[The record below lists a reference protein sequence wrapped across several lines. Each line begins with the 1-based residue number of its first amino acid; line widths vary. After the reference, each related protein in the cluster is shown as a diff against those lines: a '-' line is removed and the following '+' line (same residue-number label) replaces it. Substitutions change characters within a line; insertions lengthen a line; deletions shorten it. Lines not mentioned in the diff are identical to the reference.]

1 MPIVLYVRR
10 MSDELPARIRRG
22 YALGGVA
29 SGVYGTVPSLLLM
42 PYLTEELGV
51 GALLAGLVVFA
62 PKAWDF
68 VCNPLAGRVSD
79 RVRRHDRRRPF
90 LLVAGPLMGVGL
102 AFVFTGP
109 STPFLLALAWVLVAN
124 LAAATAYAFF
134 QVPYLAM
141 SAEVTGDYGVRTQM
155 MAWRVG
161 VVTSAIAVSGVVA
174 PWLATT
180 AGGYR
185 AMGVLSGLV
194 VVGGSLAVWWC
205 TRGAPVVR
213 AESAGGGLRD
223 QLRVV
228 LGDVH
233 ARPLVAAL
241 VLQAAGTSMLLAAVA
256 YAARVLLGD
265 AATGSY
271 LFGAFVVPGVLSAP
285 LWAWV
290 GRRHGKRGGYVIA
303 TAVLGC
309 GLVAM
314 VGVWT
319 GSLAWCLVWAAVTGA
334 GYAGIQVFPLA
345 MLPDVAAHDAR
356 TTGRNRIGLFSGV
369 WAGCELLGFA
379 LGPGLLGVVLA
390 LGGYEGG
397 QDSYGTGAR
406 LAVLAGTSV
415 VPAALVLLSLLA
427 IRAYRLDDALRTPS
441 PVESATAS

>member
-1 MPIVLYVRR
+1 MV
-10 MSDELPARIRRG
+10 DELPARIRRG

-29 SGVYGTVPSLLLM
+29 TGVHGTVPSLLLM

-51 GALLAGLVVFA
+51 GALLAGLVVLA

-68 VCNPLAGRVSD
+68 VCNPLAGRISD

-90 LLVAGPLMGVGL
+90 LLVAGPLMGVCL

-109 STPFLLALAWVLVAN
+109 STPFLLALCWVLVAH
-124 LAAATAYAFF
+124 LLAATAYAFF

-141 SAEVTGDYGVRTQM
+141 SAEVTDDYGVRTRM

-161 VVTSAIAVSGVVA
+161 VVTTAIAVSGVVA
-174 PWLATT
+174 PWLVTT
-180 AGGYR
+180 TGGYR
-185 AMGVLSGLV
+185 TMGALAGLV
-194 VVGGSLAVWWC
+194 VVAGSLAVWWC

-213 AESAGGGLRD
+213 AEAAGGGLRD

-233 ARPLVAAL
+233 ARPLIAAL

-256 YAARVLLGD
+256 YAARVLLD
-265 AATGSY
+265 DPATGSY
-271 LFGAFVVPGVLSAP
+271 LFAAFVVPGVVCAP
-285 LWAWV
+285 LWAWL
-290 GRRHGKRGGYVIA
+290 GRRHGKRGGYVVA
-303 TAVLGC
+303 TAVLAG

-314 VGVWT
+314 VGAWS
-319 GSLAWCLVWAAVTGA
+319 GSLVWCLVCSAVTGA

-356 TTGRNRIGLFSGV
+356 TSGHNRIGLFAGV

-390 LGGYEGG
+390 VGGYEGG
-397 QDSYGTGAR
+397 LEAYDDPAR

-415 VPAALVLLSLLA
+415 VPAVLVLLSLFA
-427 IRAYRLDDALRTPS
+427 IRAYRLDETLRAAPTS
-441 PVESATAS
+441 PAGVPAA

>member
-1 MPIVLYVRR
+1 MVE
-10 MSDELPARIRRG
+10 ELPARIRRG

-29 SGVYGTVPSLLLM
+29 TGVYGTVPSLLLM

-68 VCNPLAGRVSD
+68 VCNPLAGRISD
-79 RVRRHDRRRPF
+79 RVRRTDRRRPF
-90 LLVAGPLMGVGL
+90 LIVAGPVMGVGL
-102 AFVFTGP
+102 AFIFTGP
-109 STPFLLALAWVLVAN
+109 STPFLLALLWVLLAN
-124 LAAATAYAFF
+124 LVAATAYAFF

-161 VVTSAIAVSGVVA
+161 VVTAAIAVSGVVA

-185 AMGVLSGLV
+185 TMGAVAGLV
-194 VVGGSLAVWWC
+194 VIAGSAAVWWC
-205 TRGAPVVR
+205 LRGAPVVR

-228 LGDVH
+228 LGDPY
-233 ARPLVAAL
+233 ARPLIAAL

-271 LFGAFVVPGVLSAP
+271 LFAAFVLPGVLSAP
-285 LWAWV
+285 AWAWV
-290 GRRHGKRGGYVIA
+290 GRRHGKKGGYVVA
-303 TAVLGC
+303 TAVLTL

-314 VGVWT
+314 VGAWS
-319 GSLAWCLVWAAVTGA
+319 GSLVWCVVWSAVTGA

-356 TTGRNRIGLFSGV
+356 ASGRNRIGLLSGV

-397 QDSYGTGAR
+397 LDGYDDPAR

-415 VPAALVLLSLLA
+415 VPAALVGISLFA
-427 IRAYRLDDALRTPS
+427 IRAYRLDEALRAVPADPA
-441 PVESATAS
+441 PVPGA

>member
-1 MPIVLYVRR
+1 MP
-10 MSDELPARIRRG
+10 DELPARIRRG

-29 SGVYGTVPSLLLM
+29 TGVYGTVPSLLLM

-68 VCNPLAGRVSD
+68 VCNPLAGRLSD

-109 STPFLLALAWVLVAN
+109 STPFLLALVWVLLAN
-124 LAAATAYAFF
+124 LVAATAYAFF

-161 VVTSAIAVSGVVA
+161 VVTTAIAVSGVVA
-174 PWLATT
+174 PWLVTT

-185 AMGVLSGLV
+185 AMGAVAGLV
-194 VVGGSLAVWWC
+194 VVAGSLAVWRC

-213 AESAGGGLRD
+213 TETAGGGLRD

-228 LGDVH
+228 LGNAH
-233 ARPLVAAL
+233 ARPLIAAL

-265 AATGSY
+265 ATTGSY
-271 LFGAFVVPGVLSAP
+271 LFAAFVVPGVLSAP
-285 LWAWV
+285 LWAWL
-290 GRRHGKRGGYVIA
+290 GRHRGKKAGYVVA
-303 TAVLGC
+303 TAVLGG
-309 GLVAM
+309 GLLAL
-314 VGVWT
+314 VGVWS
-319 GSLAWCLVWAAVTGA
+319 GSLVWCLAWSAVTGA

-356 TTGRNRIGLFSGV
+356 TSGHNRIGLFAGV

-390 LGGYEGG
+390 IGGYEGG
-397 QDSYGTGAR
+397 LDRYDAPAR

-415 VPAALVLLSLLA
+415 VPAALVLVSLFA
-427 IRAYRLDDALRTPS
+427 IRAYRLDEALRVAPRS
-441 PVESATAS
+441 PAPAPAA

>member
-1 MPIVLYVRR
+1 MTE
-10 MSDELPARIRRG
+10 ELPARVRRG

-29 SGVYGTVPSLLLM
+29 TGVYGTVPSLLLM

-51 GALLAGLVVFA
+51 GALLAGLIVFA

-79 RVRRHDRRRPF
+79 RVRRRDRRRPF
-90 LLVAGPLMGVGL
+90 LLVAGPMMGLGL
-102 AFVFTGP
+102 AFIFTGP
-109 STPFLLALAWVLVAN
+109 STPFLLALAWVLAAN
-124 LAAATAYAFF
+124 LLAATAYAFF

-141 SAEVTGDYGVRTQM
+141 SAEVTSDYGIRTQM

-161 VVTSAIAVSGVVA
+161 VVTTAIAVSGVLA
-174 PWLATT
+174 PWLVAS

-185 AMGVLSGLV
+185 AMGAVSGLV
-194 VVGGSLAVWWC
+194 IVAGSLAVWAC

-213 AESAGGGLRD
+213 SEPAGGGLGD

-228 LGDVH
+228 LGNVH
-233 ARPLVAAL
+233 ARPLIAAL

-265 AATGSY
+265 SAAGSY
-271 LFGAFVVPGVLSAP
+271 LFAAFVLPGVLSAP
-285 LWAWV
+285 LWAWL
-290 GRRHGKRGGYVIA
+290 GRRNGKRSGYAVA
-303 TAVLGC
+303 TVVLGC
-309 GLVAM
+309 GLVAL

-319 GSLAWCLVWAAVTGA
+319 GSLLWCLVWAAVTGA

-356 TTGRNRIGLFSGV
+356 TSGRNRIGLFAGV
-369 WAGCELLGFA
+369 WAGFELLGFA
-379 LGPGLLGVVLA
+379 LGPALLGVVLA

-397 QDSYGTGAR
+397 QDSYGAAAE
-406 LAVLAGTSV
+406 LAVVAGTSV
-415 VPAALVLLSLLA
+415 VPAVLVLVSLLA
-427 IRAYRLDDALRTPS
+427 IRAYRLDDALRTTS
-441 PVESATAS
+441 REEATTR

>member
-1 MPIVLYVRR
+1 MV
-10 MSDELPARIRRG
+10 DELPARIRRG

-29 SGVYGTVPSLLLM
+29 TGVYGTVPSLLLM

-62 PKAWDF
+62 PKAWDV
-68 VCNPLAGRVSD
+68 VCNPLAGRLSD
-79 RVRRHDRRRPF
+79 RVRRRDRRRPF

-109 STPFLLALAWVLVAN
+109 SAPFLLALAWVLLAN
-124 LAAATAYAFF
+124 LVAATAYAFF

-161 VVTSAIAVSGVVA
+161 VVTTAIAVSGVVA

-185 AMGVLSGLV
+185 TMGVLAGLV
-194 VVGGSLAVWWC
+194 VLAGSLAVWWC

-223 QLRVV
+223 QLRIV
-228 LGDVH
+228 LGNAH
-233 ARPLVAAL
+233 ARALITAL

-265 AATGSY
+265 TATGSY
-271 LFGAFVVPGVLSAP
+271 LFAAFVLPGVLSAP
-285 LWAWV
+285 VWARL
-290 GRRHGKRGGYVIA
+290 GRRHGKKAGYLVA
-303 TAVLGC
+303 TAVLAC

-314 VGVWT
+314 LGAWS
-319 GSLAWCLVWAAVTGA
+319 GSLAWCLVWSAVTGA

-356 TTGRNRIGLFSGV
+356 TSGHNRIGLFSGV

-390 LGGYEGG
+390 VGGYEGG
-397 QDSYGTGAR
+397 LDAYDTPAR

-415 VPAALVLLSLLA
+415 VPSALVLVSLAA
-427 IRAYRLDDALRTPS
+427 IRAYRLDEALRDVPS
-441 PVESATAS
+441 GPAPAPVA